1 MKKISIFIG
10 LTFILTWGVAFGL
23 MASGGYS
30 NPSAMLIIAVC
41 MFIPAISAIITAF
54 ITKEGFKGVWIKPNL
69 KGNIKYYLI
78 AWFLPAILII
88 LGSSVYYLIF
98 PKNFDGN
105 MTYMINATKDQ
116 LANAGQ
122 TILSDSQIKSALI
135 TQLVIGLLI
144 APIVNFVIC
153 LGEELGW
160 RGYLLPNLCEKYS
173 KVSAVIITGVIWG
186 IWHAPMIA
194 MGHNYGL
201 GYPTAPWGGIIAMII
216 FCIFVGAI
224 LSYVTL
230 KTKSSLPAAIGHGMI
245 NGYASVGL
253 IFISIES
260 PNLFIGPLP
269 IGIIGGIGFIIA
281 GSICI
286 LLISKMKKETV
297 DESLLE
303 SQII

>member
-1 MKKISIFIG
+1 MKKICIFIS
-10 LTFILTWGVAFGL
+10 LTFILTWGVAFAL

-30 NPSAMLIIAVC
+30 NPSARLIVAAC

-54 ITKEGFKGVWIKPNL
+54 ITKEGFKGLWIKPNL

-88 LGSSVYYLIF
+88 LGAAAYYLIF
-98 PKNFDGN
+98 PNNFDGN
-105 MTYMINATKDQ
+105 MTNMIKSTKDQ

-122 TILSDSQIKSALI
+122 SILNDGQIKLALI
-135 TQLVIGLLI
+135 AQLAIGLLI
-144 APIVNFVIC
+144 APIVNFVTC

-160 RGYLLPNLCEKYS
+160 RGYLLPNLCKKYS
-173 KVSAVIITGVIWG
+173 KVSAVIISGVIWG
-186 IWHAPMIA
+186 IWHGPMIA

-201 GYPTAPWGGIIAMII
+201 EYPTAPWGGIIAMII
-216 FCIFVGAI
+216 FCIFVGAV

-245 NGYASVGL
+245 NGYASAGL
-253 IFISIES
+253 MFLSIEN

-269 IGIIGGIGFIIA
+269 IGIVGGIGFIIA
-281 GSICI
+281 GALCF
-286 LLISKMKKETV
+286 LLISKMKKENN
-297 DESLLE
+297 DEVLVE
-303 SQII
+303 S

>member
-1 MKKISIFIG
+1 MKKIGIFVS
-10 LTFILTWGVAFGL
+10 LTFILTWGIAFAL

-30 NPSAMLIIAVC
+30 NPSATVIVAAC

-54 ITKEGFKGVWIKPNL
+54 ITKEGFNGLWIKPNF

-88 LGSSVYYLIF
+88 FGAAIYYLIF

-105 MTYMINATKDQ
+105 MTNMIKATKDQ
-116 LANAGQ
+116 LTNAGQ
-122 TILSDSQIKSALI
+122 AILSDNQIKLALI
-135 TQLVIGLLI
+135 SQLAIGLLI
-144 APIVNFVIC
+144 SPIVNFVTC

-173 KVSAVIITGVIWG
+173 QVSAVIITGVIWG

-201 GYPTAPWGGIIAMII
+201 GYPTAPWGGIAAMII
-216 FCIFVGAI
+216 FCIFVGAL

-245 NGYASVGL
+245 NGYASVGI
-253 IFISIES
+253 IFLSIES

-281 GSICI
+281 GVICL
-286 LLISKMKKETV
+286 LLISKMKKENNNEV
-297 DESLLE
+297 LVE
-303 SQII
+303 SQIS